1 MAMIR
6 RSLPVRDRELA
17 DELEQLWIARR
28 HEFGRGQAN
37 RWLARQ
43 ALAFAV
49 SVLPARCIPDRESLE
64 SAASDLR
71 IAARALRRAPAF
83 TTTFVLTLALAMGVV
98 ATVYGAAHWMLLRPV
113 PGVRAADQLITMRL
127 GMTGQRASHSSW
139 SISQPDL
146 VTLRQRMTAVS
157 DLAAMTSAY
166 VDVQERGAAPRRVAA
181 EMVTTN
187 YFRVLGARVLAGHGF
202 DDDDAAGEPVAAI
215 LSYQLASAMAA
226 DPTAVI
232 GSDLRVNGALLR
244 VIGVMEPDFR
254 GAELPGLAL
263 IWLPPSASS
272 IVDPSTRPD
281 ARADRMFGMWQRM
294 IGREAIGSTPR
305 LVEAEANGVMAAV
318 RREFSRHSYASAL
331 LTFQVYPGA
340 GLDPAVRISA
350 RHTLALL
357 VGAAAFLLCL
367 ATANL
372 TNLALVHTL
381 RRGDAT
387 AMRIALGA
395 SRMRVTQGL
404 LAEGI
409 LLGMAGAGAAT
420 LIVVAGCRWL
430 ASAQLS
436 EFGASLRGVHVDA
449 HVLVFVMAMS
459 FVVTLLSYVWPALTR
474 QRHVMARLMGRAVV
488 GRGVHGLRS
497 ALAGLQVTLS
507 VVLVIAAM
515 LLEHT
520 VANLSRVD
528 LGFLPQHLLTI
539 RAAPKLHGYD
549 AHKID
554 LLGRALEDRLRDTPE
569 LTGVG
574 IVSPA
579 PLRSTYIIGWLQRR
593 PGDTERHEDVTGA
606 NYFVTPGFLNALG
619 VRFLAGDRD
628 WRADSGTVVITATM
642 LRELLPGTSPASAI
656 GHVVYGPDD
665 VPLRIAAVT
674 ADVRLSDLTREPL
687 PTSFRPLREGS
698 LDEPIVIY
706 LRSAA
711 TLSTGVATVTHA
723 MAGIAP
729 DIPLYDPRSAREDVD
744 LQFAAQ
750 RVMANVAAA
759 LGVLG
764 ITLAAVG
771 LYGVLASI
779 VAAEQKEFAIRA
791 ALGAGSTEI
800 VRSVLARGLTPA
812 VVGMVV
818 GVAGAALV
826 SRLFSSLLFGV
837 ATLDSMAYGWG
848 LAAAAGSCLLASLPP
863 AFRAAHVPIVRLLR
877 AE

>member
-1 MAMIR
+1 MAVIR
-6 RSLPVRDRELA
+6 RSLPARDRELA
-17 DELEQLWIARR
+17 DELALLWLARR
-28 HEFGRGQAN
+28 REVGRGPAN

-43 ALAFAV
+43 ALGFAV
-49 SVLPARCIPDRESLE
+49 SVLPARCIPDRESLR
-64 SAASDLR
+64 SAASDMR

-113 PGVRAADQLITMRL
+113 PGVRAADRLITMRL
-127 GMTGQRASHSSW
+127 GMSGQRVSHSSW
-139 SISQPDL
+139 PISQPDL
-146 VTLRQRMTAVS
+146 ATLRQRMSAVS

-166 VDVQERGAAPRRVAA
+166 VDVQERSAAPRRVAA
-181 EMVTTN
+181 EMVTIN
-187 YFRVLGARVLAGHGF
+187 YFRVLGARILAGRGF
-202 DDDDAAGEPVAAI
+202 DDGDTVGEPETVM
-215 LSYQLASAMAA
+215 LSYRLASAMAA
-226 DPTAVI
+226 DPASVI

-244 VIGVMEPDFR
+244 VIGVMEPHFR

-263 IWLPPSASS
+263 LWLPPSASS

-281 ARADRMFGMWQRM
+281 ARSNRMFGMWQRM
-294 IGREAIGSTPR
+294 IGREAMGSTPR

-340 GLDPAVRISA
+340 GLDPAVRMSA

-367 ATANL
+367 AAANL
-372 TNLALVHTL
+372 TNLALVHTS
-381 RRGDAT
+381 RRGDAM
-387 AMRIALGA
+387 AVRVALGA
-395 SRMRVTQGL
+395 TKTRIVQGL
-404 LAEGI
+404 FAEGI
-409 LLGMAGAGAAT
+409 LLGAAGAGAAT
-420 LIVVAGCRWL
+420 LLVIAGCRWL

-436 EFGASLRGVHVDA
+436 EFGASLRGIHVDA
-449 HVLVFVMAMS
+449 QVVVFVMATS
-459 FVVTLLSYVWPALTR
+459 FVVTLLCYVWPAVTR

-488 GRGVHGLRS
+488 GRGVYGLRS
-497 ALAGLQVTLS
+497 ALAGLQVALS
-507 VVLVIAAM
+507 VVLVIAA
-515 LLEHT
+515 LLLGHT

-528 LGFLPQHLLTI
+528 LGFSPRHLLTV
-539 RAAPKLHGYD
+539 RAAPMLHGYD
-549 AHKID
+549 AHKVD
-554 LLGRALEDRLRDTPE
+554 LLGRALEDRLRDTPD

-574 IVSPA
+574 VVSPA
-579 PLRSTYIIGWLQRR
+579 PLRSTYTIGWLQRR

-606 NYFVTPGFLNALG
+606 NYFVTPGFLRALG
-619 VRFLAGDRD
+619 MRFLAGDRD
-628 WRADSGTVVITATM
+628 WRADSGSVVITATM
-642 LRELLPGTSPASAI
+642 LRELLPGISPASAI
-656 GHVVYGPDD
+656 GHVVYGPHDT
-665 VPLRIAAVT
+665 PLRIAAVT

-687 PTSFRPLREGS
+687 PTTFRPLGESS

-706 LRSAA
+706 LRSVAS
-711 TLSTGVATVTHA
+711 LSAGVATVTRA

-750 RVMANVAAA
+750 RVMANVATA
-759 LGVLG
+759 LGLLG

-779 VAAEQKEFAIRA
+779 VAAEQKELAIRA
-791 ALGAGSTEI
+791 ALGAGTKEI
-800 VRSVLARGLTPA
+800 VRSVLARGLAPA
-812 VVGMVV
+812 AAGMIV
-818 GVAGAALV
+818 GVGGAALV

-837 ATLDSMAYGWG
+837 ATVDSISYGWG
-848 LAAAAGSCLLASLPP
+848 LAAAAGASLLASLPP
-863 AFRAAHVPIVRLLR
+863 AYRAARIPIVRLLR